1 MYMVYLQTPLRAE
14 SGRVWK
20 PSHNISDKQWSSKS
34 GPLKYKTGD
43 LTMKVRSLWQ
53 EFKEFAFK
61 GSMIDLAIAV
71 VIGKAFGDLVNSLVQ
86 NVVMPLIAQIPSGGQ
101 SYEKWHWGEV
111 KYGLFLGQ
119 LVSFFVIALVIWIV
133 MVKLLNAIRRVTGP
147 PPEAPA
153 TRECPLCCSVIPTRA
168 RKCSHCTADLQ
179 PA

>member
-1 MYMVYLQTPLRAE
+1 
-14 SGRVWK
+14 
-20 PSHNISDKQWSSKS
+20 
-34 GPLKYKTGD
+34 
-43 LTMKVRSLWQ
+43 MKARSLWQ

-71 VIGKAFGDLVNSLVQ
+71 VIGKAFGDVVNSLVQ
-86 NVVMPLIAQIPSGGQ
+86 NVMMPLIAYAVPGEE
-101 SYEKWHWGEV
+101 SYRNWKIGKVEIGA
-111 KYGLFLGQ
+111 FLGQ
-119 LVSFFVIALVIWIV
+119 LITFFVIALVIWIV